1 MTTPINKNKISDSP
15 VGVDEL
21 SPEGRDEESDK
32 YTTNTGTRKPSLAR
46 TLFPQSDVT
55 PVSPTTQAQ
64 PAPTPPPVP
73 PSTTQVQPAPTP
85 PPVPPPPTQQSNVN
99 NLSTILSQLPNSPA
113 SENTK
118 NTKPPSQSIKMDIA
132 SNIDDEFQQTV
143 QFLVNA
149 SFGTST
155 PESISFI
162 DFILNFHEIIFIMDL
177 DRKLDLFKSLNEPV
191 QPDEPRQSSNYQ
203 TPIRS
208 NANNETNVPQTTRN
222 SQLRGGN
229 NDSREQQKTDAFL
242 YSKSIVEAFHDFW
255 NHKDCGDINKTILST
270 KKVLVQRNSNYFDS
284 SAKSIESKL
293 IQFAENMTTNSD
305 YQYLQHVIENIEVS
319 KRDKLQS
326 YRIVHIDNDKTGTS
340 SSSSRSSEKIKGDIQ
355 RLYRELKENGY
366 IHTVRNNKEVFMCD
380 LEFNP
385 ITKQDIINNDKVKYH
400 YPDAGSIQD
409 IIPIVNEYPIK
420 KLNVAQYL
428 DPFRSR
434 EEVVVDDVVD
444 DVLLVKSNNNKL
456 SEISKESL
464 LKTFQNTFRRLGI
477 TIYSLEVKHVDEVV
491 NVVLYLDVE
500 QTNKIEIEMG
510 YNTINNVCCNLTC
523 DSTCT
528 GEHYGCSVF
537 GNLDTKTK
545 NAIVLTSKMDGDSNQ
560 IEFMYNFQNAL
571 EQNSTN
577 DIDVKQ
583 FYDTHIKDKLFLST
597 NDIPFFA
604 HAIYRNIPCIIT
616 NTSVVKPTPI
626 QPETVRKYWDLFFE
640 TPDLSDEDD
649 EEIDFGENATI
660 NFKDNV
666 AKIKEE
672 IVKTTSNMNVMN
684 YIRTSAKT
692 ITLYDLFGQMSQKD
706 KALKIISISS
716 QFSSN
721 EYSEHNSK
729 TEEELREIL
738 FNKYGPIYNLPDD
751 FNLDVLY
758 TSIITY
764 IDLKNKFISH
774 KQTSKNFMMSLIN
787 IKSIL
792 PPPGQQIANR
802 TNQQK
807 LVEKLNSHFNIYH
820 EKVKA
825 YTEYKDGRTD
835 IYKNTNIIQEIENT
849 NEFNKIYSQEPNVG
863 EATNATRISRR
874 KDDNPEW
881 VINANILLDK
891 IQSVIEE
898 VNDPRTTNQQLV
910 EKSPN
915 TIFTGIN
922 KRKRTPNPPY
932 SSSKRRPPIID
943 LTTPP
948 PPLRTGGKQT
958 RKNKQRY
965 PKRTKRNKIKS
976 KKTIKKRKQ
985 HKLNTKKKKN

>member
-1 MTTPINKNKISDSP
+1 MTTPINKNKISVSP

-21 SPEGRDEESDK
+21 SPGGHGEESIK
-32 YTTNTGTRKPSLAR
+32 YTNTNTNKPPLAR
-46 TLFPQSDVT
+46 TLFSQSDVT
-55 PVSPTTQAQ
+55 PVSSTTQV
-64 PAPTPPPVP
+64 PPELTPPPVP
-73 PSTTQVQPAPTP
+73 PSTTQQP
-85 PPVPPPPTQQSNVN
+85 NVN

-118 NTKPPSQSIKMDIA
+118 PPSQSIEMDIA
-132 SNIDDEFQQTV
+132 SNSDEEFQQTV

-177 DRKLDLFKSLNEPV
+177 DRKLDLFKSLNEPG
-191 QPDEPRQSSNYQ
+191 QSSNYQ

-208 NANNETNVPQTTRN
+208 NANNENTNMPQTTRN
-222 SQLRGGN
+222 SQFQRGGT
-229 NDSREQQKTDAFL
+229 NDSTEQQKTDAFL

-270 KKVLVQRNSNYFDS
+270 KNVLMQKNSNYFDS

-293 IQFAENMTTNSD
+293 IQFTENMTTNSD

-326 YRIVHIDNDKTGTS
+326 YRIVHIDNEKTGTS
-340 SSSSRSSEKIKGDIQ
+340 SSSSRSSEKIKEDIQ
-355 RLYRELKENGY
+355 RLYRELKGNGY

-444 DVLLVKSNNNKL
+444 DVLLVKSNNKL

-477 TIYSLEVKHVDEVV
+477 TIYSLEVNHVGKVV
-491 NVVLYLDVE
+491 NVVLYLDDE
-500 QTNKIEIEMG
+500 QTNKIEIKMG
-510 YNTINNVCCNLTC
+510 YNTINNVCCNLNC

-545 NAIVLTSKMDGDSNQ
+545 NAVVLTSKMDGDSNQ

-571 EQNSTN
+571 EQNRDDS
-577 DIDVKQ
+577 DVKQ

-640 TPDLSDEDD
+640 TPDLFDEDD
-649 EEIDFGENATI
+649 DEIDFRDDATI

-666 AKIKEE
+666 AKIKNE

-692 ITLYDLFGQMSQKD
+692 ITLYDLFGKMSQKD
-706 KALKIISISS
+706 KALKIFSISS

-729 TEEELREIL
+729 TEVELREIL
-738 FNKYGPIYNLPDD
+738 FNKYKPIYNLPKD

-774 KQTSKNFMMSLIN
+774 TQTSKDFMISLIN
-787 IKSIL
+787 IKSLL
-792 PPPGQQIANR
+792 PPPGQRIAKR

-825 YTEYKDGRTD
+825 YTEYRDERTD
-835 IYKNTNIIQEIENT
+835 IYKNTNIIREIENT

-898 VNDPRTTNQQLV
+898 VNVPRTTNQQLV
-910 EKSPN
+910 EESPN

-948 PPLRTGGKQT
+948 LRTGGKQT

-965 PKRTKRNKIKS
+965 PKRSKRNKIKS

-985 HKLNTKKKKN
+985 RKLNTKKRKN